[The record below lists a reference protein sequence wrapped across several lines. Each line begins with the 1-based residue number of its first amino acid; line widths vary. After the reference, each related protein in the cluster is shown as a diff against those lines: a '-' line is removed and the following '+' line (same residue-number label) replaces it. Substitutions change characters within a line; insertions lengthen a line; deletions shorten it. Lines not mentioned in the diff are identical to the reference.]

1 MTTSARQAQLL
12 VPHQSRRS
20 QPRRERQSLSSGN
33 LFSQCC
39 SGITCTCQCNDHVRI
54 LLHRPGAKVTNG
66 QVHHIET
73 VSKDDDAIKPSA
85 PVPPRP
91 VSVSTPIPGDN
102 HIPVPAGVMSN
113 HASHNRDELHQL
125 WSQFCV
131 AMDTCISTVTP
142 LFLTMILAL
151 YLVSAVTKS
160 QTIASIGLV
169 YVFVFLMLLFSY
181 FAAIV
186 PFILVSNAI
195 CSSMAPTGKSP
206 QKDFIRLSVLM
217 CSIGVVVGYVKYG
230 KTVY

>member
-1 MTTSARQAQLL
+1 MRVCVLIMSEKNR
-12 VPHQSRRS
+12 
-20 QPRRERQSLSSGN
+20 
-33 LFSQCC
+33 
-39 SGITCTCQCNDHVRI
+39 
-54 LLHRPGAKVTNG
+54 RPGAKVTNG
-66 QVHHIET
+66 QVHHIEA
-73 VSKDDDAIKPSA
+73 VSRDDDAIKPSA
-85 PVPPRP
+85 PVPPRA
-91 VSVSTPIPGDN
+91 VSVSTPTPGDS
-102 HIPVPAGVMSN
+102 HIPVPTGVMSN
-113 HASHNRDELHQL
+113 HSSHNRDELHQL

-195 CSSMAPTGKSP
+195 CSSLAPTGNSP

-217 CSIGVVVGYVKYG
+217 CSIGVVVGYFKYG
-230 KTVY
+230 KTAY